1 MANLKALHS
10 IFFNPRQESDLS
22 NLQFDNKCDSILT
35 CLSKEAIYMRFLT
48 VQIVN
53 DLNNHISKILY
64 P

>member
-1 MANLKALHS
+1 MT
-10 IFFNPRQESDLS
+10 
-22 NLQFDNKCDSILT
+22 ILT
-35 CLSKEAIYMRFLT
+35 CLSKEAIYLRFLT